1 MPGPHEPL
9 TDALHEPGF
18 WARDPHPHLAR
29 LRAEAPVAWNDTLG
43 YWALTR
49 YAECHEV
56 STEPTRFS
64 SKKGILTLEIGV
76 EYDSPPTMMHTDPPE
91 HTAYRKQVQ
100 PAFKPSLMK
109 ALVPV
114 ARARLVDLTDG
125 IRADEP
131 IDFVKQVSVPFPL
144 RIISDLLGL
153 PDDDFDD
160 FFYWSEAM
168 TGALPLEQA
177 ERDAIQ
183 ADMHNYFFE
192 VIAQKRA
199 RPQEDLISE
208 LATAELNDDELYMFL
223 NQLLVAGNE
232 TTRNTISG
240 GLWALAERPDQ
251 WQRLVDDRSLVP
263 SAVEEILR
271 WTTAVIA
278 FMRTATGDTTLGGV
292 DVAANDPVLMLYTA
306 ANRDEAQFG
315 PTADRFDVGRT
326 PNQHLAFG
334 FGAHFCIG
342 AALARLE
349 VALVL
354 EELLD
359 RFRTVAP
366 AGEVTYSPSDIIAG
380 VTSAPLVFTT

>member
-1 MPGPHEPL
+1 MPGTHEPL

-18 WARDPHPHLAR
+18 YARDPHSHLAR

-43 YWALTR
+43 YWALSR

-56 STEPTRFS
+56 STEPARFC
-64 SKKGILTLEIGV
+64 SKKGILTLEIGL

-114 ARARLVDLTDG
+114 AKGRLLDLTDG
-125 IRADEP
+125 IHADEP
-131 IDFVKQVSVPFPL
+131 VDFVPQVSVPFPL

-153 PDDDFDD
+153 PEDDFDT
-160 FFYWSEAM
+160 FFYWSEVS
-168 TGALPLEQA
+168 TGAVPVSQE
-177 ERDAIQ
+177 ERDKYQ
-183 ADMHNYFFE
+183 ADMRAYFLE
-192 VIAQKRA
+192 VIARKRVE
-199 RPQEDLISE
+199 PGEDLISA
-208 LATAELNDDELYMFL
+208 LVAEDLTDDELHMFL

-240 GLWALAERPDQ
+240 GIWALAEHPEQ
-251 WQRLVDDRSLVP
+251 WQRLVDDPSLVP

-278 FMRTATGDTTLGGV
+278 FMRTATADTTLGGV
-292 DVAANDPVLMLYTA
+292 DIAEGDHTLMIYSS

-315 PTADRFDVGRT
+315 PTAGQFDIGRS
-326 PNQHLAFG
+326 PNHHLAFG

-349 VALVL
+349 VQLVL
-354 EELLD
+354 EELLA
-359 RFRTVAP
+359 RFRTLEP
-366 AGEVTYSPSDIIAG
+366 AGEVAYSPSDIIAG
-380 VTSAPLVFTT
+380 VTAAPVRFAA

>member
-9 TDALHEPGF
+9 TDALHLPGF
-18 WARDPHPHLAR
+18 WAQDPHPHLAR

-168 TGALPLEQA
+168 TGALALEQA

-183 ADMHNYFFE
+183 ADMRNYFFE
-192 VIAQKRA
+192 VIARKRA
-199 RPQEDLISE
+199 EPQEDLISA
-208 LATAELNDDELYMFL
+208 LANAELTDAELYMFL

-292 DVAANDPVLMLYTA
+292 DIAANDPVLMLYTA

-315 PTADRFDVGRT
+315 PTADRFDVGRN

-359 RFRTVAP
+359 RFRTVEP
-366 AGEVTYSPSDIIAG
+366 AGEVAYSPSDIIAG
-380 VTSAPLVFTT
+380 VTSAPLVFSA